1 LHKAE
6 EILIQDGS
14 GACRDATS
22 RSAPDRLRQ
31 LKRAFRLDK
40 RSVNTSDGVEI
51 AYRELGNPS
60 GPPIALC
67 HGICASGRQFEAD
80 AVHFAAAGYR
90 VLVPDLRAHG
100 ASGTPDV
107 KGGDFSIDRMAA
119 DMEAVLDAAGMARVH
134 WLGNSLGGIVGLGMM
149 RRNPGRFLSFATF
162 GTVYR
167 MGLPAASP
175 ALLPLLYRTM
185 GRSLLSRVTAAMTT
199 SNPAAQRLI
208 AEMIAAFDPGP
219 GERVAQAV
227 RAYDLRVP
235 AQQFPGPVLLIR
247 GGKDRAV
254 NLGLGSTF
262 AAMADHGDFQRIDL
276 PKGGHCA
283 NLDVPDEMRAT
294 LDAFW
299 RRAGARPIPVAS
311 ALPS

>member
-1 LHKAE
+1 MTG
-6 EILIQDGS
+6 GS
-14 GACRDATS
+14 AG
-22 RSAPDRLRQ
+22 Q
-31 LKRAFRLDK
+31 LCQNWPRHSLWARVGREWFVNKQ
-40 RSVNTSDGVEI
+40 SVTTSDGVTI
-51 AYRELGNPS
+51 AYLEIGNPD

-80 AVHFAAAGYR
+80 AEHFAAAGYR

-100 ASGTPDV
+100 ASAAPDV
-107 KGGDFSIDRMAA
+107 EAGDFSIDRMAE
-119 DMEAVLDAAGMARVH
+119 DMEAMLAAAGVARVH

-149 RRNPGRFLSFATF
+149 RRNPDRFLSFATF

-167 MGLPAASP
+167 MGLPSASP

-185 GRSLLSRVTAAMTT
+185 GKSVLSRLTGAMTT

-208 AEMIAAFDPGP
+208 ASMIAAFDPGP

-227 RAYDLRVP
+227 RAYDLRAP
-235 AQQFPGPVLLIR
+235 AQQFAGPVLLIR

-262 AAMADHGDFQRIDL
+262 AAMAGHRDFRRIDL
-276 PKGGHCA
+276 PEGGHCA
-283 NLDVPDEMRAT
+283 NLDAPQEMRAA

-299 RRAGARPIPVAS
+299 RRAGARPA
-311 ALPS
+311 AAKTC